1 MILIQYGLNKFW
13 ICKDCSDLGHCIIPN
28 SGKKGLRVELLARV
42 FCNLI
47 HPYLFVEATGP
58 GYVENNF
65 SFLICDLS
73 THPVFVPFL
82 KFNVV
87 NVLFSYLD

>member
-47 HPYLFVEATGP
+47 HPYLFVEDTGC
-58 GYVENNF
+58 VQNNCY
-65 SFLICDLS
+65 FLICDLS
-73 THPVFVPFL
+73 TTHPVFVAFL